1 MNGALRIC
9 DTLLALGVDV
19 CFANP
24 GTSEMHLVA
33 ALDQRPGL
41 RCVLGLA
48 ETVVTGAAD
57 GYARMCGRP
66 AVTLLH
72 LGPGLANGL
81 ANLHNARRA
90 HSPVINLVGDHA
102 SWHLAEDPLL
112 ATDIESLARPMSAW
126 VGRVGAIDAIT
137 PQVLEAH
144 RVAVT
149 TPGVATLIL
158 PADMAWSGCDAQAVP
173 ALPVPAPRR
182 CPDGQALASAAS
194 ALRSG
199 RRCGLLIG
207 GSALR
212 GAALAKAAAI
222 SEATGATLIAPTSN
236 ARIERGGGRPRVA
249 KIPYWVD
256 EARAFLR
263 VFDALIVVGASPPVA
278 FFAYPDQVDPLY
290 RSDCAV
296 HRLAAPGDDLDRT
309 LDALST
315 LVAGTARA
323 SLAPSAGAARGGAE
337 MARARASGRL
347 TDDALAARLAAA
359 IPPDAIVCDEAI
371 TSLANFY
378 AWSHAAPE
386 HDYLQLTGGAIGIG
400 IPLAT
405 GAALAAP
412 GRKVITL
419 QADGSGMYSLQG
431 LWTQAREQLDV
442 VTVVLANQAYATLR
456 RELRNVGVVDV
467 GRNADAMVR
476 LDRPS
481 LDWVSL
487 ARGMGVPGGSATTG
501 EEFDRLLV
509 GALAGHGPFL
519 IEALIAPSTGGG

>member
-33 ALDQRPGL
+33 ALDQRPRL

-57 GYARMCGRP
+57 GYARMRERP

-90 HSPVINLVGDHA
+90 HSPMINLVGDHA

-126 VGRVGAIDAIT
+126 VGRVGAINEIA
-137 PQVLEAH
+137 PLVVEAH
-144 RVAVT
+144 QAAVA

-158 PADMAWSGCDAQAVP
+158 PADMAWSGCDAQP
-173 ALPVPAPRR
+173 SPVLTVAAPRH
-182 CPDGQALASAAS
+182 CPDGQALEAA
-194 ALRSG
+194 ARVLRSS
-199 RRCGLLIG
+199 RRCALLIG
-207 GSALR
+207 GAALR

-222 SEATGATLIAPTSN
+222 AEASGATLIAPTSN

-278 FFAYPDQVDPLY
+278 FFAYPNQVDPLY
-290 RSDCAV
+290 RRDCAV
-296 HRLAAPGDDLDRT
+296 HRLAAPGDDLERT
-309 LDALST
+309 LDGLRT
-315 LVAGTARA
+315 LVAGV
-323 SLAPSAGAARGGAE
+323 RGGGVARPAGTATGGE
-337 MARARASGRL
+337 PMARALASARL
-347 TDDALAARLAAA
+347 TDEALAARLAAA

-371 TSLANFY
+371 TSLAHFY

-476 LDRPS
+476 LDHPS

-487 ARGMGVPGGSATTG
+487 ARGMGVPGGRATTG
-501 EEFDRLLV
+501 EEFDRLLA
-509 GALAGHGPFL
+509 GALAGRGPFL
-519 IEALIAPSTGGG
+519 IEAVIAPPIGA